1 MEELKNVNLYDLLG
15 ILQSATLQE
24 IKSAYRKK
32 ALSCHP
38 DKNPD
43 NPKAGELFN
52 QLTKALEI
60 LIDESARA
68 AYDKVINAKK
78 AAQLRNR
85 ELDSRRKRFKEE
97 LEAREKQAQE
107 DASVYRGKTKTA
119 EEKLQAEIDRLR
131 KESSKLLKE
140 EVAYVQEQIAK
151 ERAERLYEQELGDTT
166 QNRLRVRWCSDKSDN
181 DNGGYNNDNLNKIF
195 SKYGE
200 ITVLVVSNKKK
211 GSALVEFKSYASAV
225 KAQQLE
231 RGIPPNLLTVEWLT
245 PRSANRNNKTEPQ
258 KSDTENV
265 NNEEENNT
273 SATQKNIF
281 PSVQQSRPSGNNT
294 NRTFPCFSS
303 APDMSNIQQ
312 TKFDTDFESV
322 VLRNLRQAEERKR
335 LLQEIEK
342 ENAS

>member
-1 MEELKNVNLYDLLG
+1 MDELKNVNLYDLLG

-60 LIDESARA
+60 LLDESARA
-68 AYDKVINAKK
+68 AYDKVLNVKK
-78 AAQLRNR
+78 AAQLRNK

-107 DASVYRGKTKTA
+107 DAAVYKGTTKTA
-119 EEKLQAEIDRLR
+119 EDKLQAEIDRLR
-131 KESSKLLKE
+131 KESSKLLE
-140 EVAYVQEQIAK
+140 EEIAYVQEQITK
-151 ERAERLYEQELGDTT
+151 ERAEKLYEQELGDTT
-166 QNRLRVRWCSDKSDN
+166 QHRLRVRWCSEKS
-181 DNGGYNNDNLNKIF
+181 DNGGYDSENLNKIF

-200 ITVLVVSNKKK
+200 ITALVVSNKKK
-211 GSALVEFKSYASAV
+211 GSALVEFKSYVSAV

-265 NNEEENNT
+265 DIEENNT
-273 SATQKNIF
+273 SATQTSIF
-281 PSVQQSRPSGNNT
+281 PSVQQCRPQSANT
-294 NRTFPCFSS
+294 NKTFPCFSS
-303 APDMSNIQQ
+303 APDMSNFPQ
-312 TKFDTDFESV
+312 TKLDTDFESV

-335 LLQEIEK
+335 LIQDIEN
-342 ENAS
+342 EDAS